1 MNLKFPVIAL
11 KTLFIIGV
19 TTLFLL
25 VFSDISLLRAIIIGL
40 AISFFTYAGD
50 LLILPRVN
58 VLAATAADVI
68 IIAVVLWT
76 GLSYYVVMG
85 LTFAESLLI
94 IAIIASGEWY
104 LHRYLRVN
112 IDAQPD

>member
-1 MNLKFPVIAL
+1 MNFTYPVIAL

-19 TTLFLL
+19 TTLFLPI
-25 VFSDISLLRAIIIGL
+25 FSDISILRAVIIGL

-50 LLILPRVN
+50 LIILPRVN

-68 IIAVVLWT
+68 IIAVVLWA
-76 GLSYYVVMG
+76 GLSFYVGMG

-94 IAIIASGEWY
+94 IAIIAYGEWH

-112 IDAQPD
+112 VDARPD